1 MGSKGRR
8 TRRTIKKIKR
18 ASGFFA
24 ALALLDACGRPDPPS
39 LGTGGNP
46 ARGRIALQQYACT
59 TCHVIP
65 GIVGA
70 KGLAGP
76 PLTGWANRIYIAGL
90 LPNTPDDLV
99 LWLRDPQ
106 RISPGTAMPNLGVTE
121 RDAWDMAAYLF
132 SLK

>member
-1 MGSKGRR
+1 MGAQSRR
-8 TRRTIKKIKR
+8 TLINNMK
-18 ASGFFA
+18 ASGTLI
-24 ALALLDACGRPDPPS
+24 ALVLLGACDRSGAPS
-39 LGTGGNP
+39 PVSGGDP
-46 ARGRIALQQYACT
+46 ARGRIAFQQYACT
-59 TCHVIP
+59 TCHIIP

-76 PLTGWANRIYIAGL
+76 PLTDWANRVYIAGV

-99 LWLRDPQ
+99 LWLQDPE
-106 RISPGTAMPNLGVTE
+106 RISPGTAMPDLGVTE